1 MTSYKSLMAVAAVGI
16 ALLATQARAETP
28 YSSWKF
34 EDINFNPPVPERFV
48 LSNGMI
54 VYFLPDSQLPVV
66 TISALAR
73 AGEAFV
79 PAEKSGLVGIVGE
92 ALTTGGTTSRTPD
105 QVDEQLEFLGIQW
118 SGSIGMESAE
128 FSMQCLS
135 KDYAKAI
142 ELLSDLMINP
152 GFEQSRVEL
161 AIDNALEDL
170 RRQNDSPGRII
181 RREFNK
187 AVYGEH
193 PYGRTPS
200 EKTLS
205 GITRADVESYYK
217 SYILPNTTI
226 LAISGDLDPAK
237 VKSSLEN
244 AFAKWSQGEAPTA
257 TVPNTPDPTPGIFQ
271 IEKDISQTNLRFGH
285 LGIDRRNPDRH
296 ALRIMNHI
304 LGGGGFTS
312 RMVGKV
318 RSDSG
323 WAYSVGT
330 AFTYSDKPGL
340 FLATCQTKTETTTKA
355 LSLMQWVIEDLRNN
369 GIREEELTTAKE
381 SVVNSDV
388 FNYDTPVE
396 VVENYAWQEYY
407 GFPADQM
414 KQDLLAIRAVTIAD
428 VDAVAKKYLDPSK
441 YVIVAVGKIAEF
453 DAPLTKFG
461 KVQTISLEPTP

>member
-1 MTSYKSLMAVAAVGI
+1 MTSYRQWTAVVAVGI
-16 ALLATQARAETP
+16 ALLATQAQAQNP
-28 YSSWKF
+28 YSAWKF

-54 VYFLPDSQLPVV
+54 VYFLPDGQLPVV

-79 PAEKSGLVGIVGE
+79 PAEKAGLGGIVGE
-92 ALTTGGTTSRTPD
+92 ALTTGGTTTRTPD

-118 SGSIGMESAE
+118 NGSIGMESAE

-181 RREFNK
+181 RREFNH

-193 PYGRTPS
+193 PYGRTPT
-200 EKTLS
+200 EATLS
-205 GITRADVESYYK
+205 GITRADVDAYYRK
-217 SYILPNTTI
+217 FVLPNTTI
-226 LAISGDLDPAK
+226 LAISGDLETAT
-237 VKSSLEN
+237 VKSSLEK
-244 AFAKWSQGEAPTA
+244 AFGNWKSGDAPTA
-257 TVPNTPDPTPGIFQ
+257 VVANAPEPTPGVYQ

-330 AFTYSDKPGL
+330 AFTTSDEPGL

-355 LSLMQWVIEDLRNN
+355 LALMQWVIEDLRDN
-369 GIREEELTTAKE
+369 GIREAELTTAKE

-414 KQDLLAIRAVTIAD
+414 KQDLLAIRAVTKAD

-441 YVIVAVGKIAEF
+441 YIIVAVGKIAEF

-461 KVQTISLEPTP
+461 KVQTISLDPTP